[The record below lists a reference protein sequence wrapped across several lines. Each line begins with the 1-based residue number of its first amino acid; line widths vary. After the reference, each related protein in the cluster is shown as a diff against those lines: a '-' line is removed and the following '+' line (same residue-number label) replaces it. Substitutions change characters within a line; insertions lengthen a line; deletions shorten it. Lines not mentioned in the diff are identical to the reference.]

1 MLHFAAFYGH
11 IKAMRYCL
19 TKIDE
24 SPDEADLEKALLS
37 RSKEKDTPLL
47 VAIEA
52 GELPAFWLLI
62 NERNES
68 LATQQLMARNNALNN
83 PLMAAFLHGRIEM
96 ALYLLTKF
104 AEHYTDELD
113 FVDSEGNT
121 LLHLAAKNRDQSS
134 VYLTKILHKFREG
147 QVKSM
152 LLKPNNDGFPPLY
165 LAVVEGNYYFA
176 EHILDR
182 YAEVVIRT
190 VHARSKDGERM
201 REWLHRNA
209 GYD

>member
-1 MLHFAAFYGH
+1 
-11 IKAMRYCL
+11 
-19 TKIDE
+19 
-24 SPDEADLEKALLS
+24 
-37 RSKEKDTPLL
+37 
-47 VAIEA
+47 
-52 GELPAFWLLI
+52 
-62 NERNES
+62 
-68 LATQQLMARNNALNN
+68 
-83 PLMAAFLHGRIEM
+83 
-96 ALYLLTKF
+96 
-104 AEHYTDELD
+104 
-113 FVDSEGNT
+113 
-121 LLHLAAKNRDQSS
+121 
-134 VYLTKILHKFREG
+134 
-147 QVKSM
+147 M